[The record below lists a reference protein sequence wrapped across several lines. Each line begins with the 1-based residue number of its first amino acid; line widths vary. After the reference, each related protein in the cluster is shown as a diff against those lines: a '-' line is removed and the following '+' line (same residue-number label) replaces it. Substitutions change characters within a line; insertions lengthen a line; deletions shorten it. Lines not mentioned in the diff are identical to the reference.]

1 MEAIVLIGLQA
12 SGKTSFYLERF
23 FLTHVR
29 ISLDMLKTR
38 SRERKL
44 LDFCVQNRQRFVSD
58 NTNTT
63 FENRALFI
71 DAAKEKRFS
80 VVGYYFTA
88 SFDECV
94 RRNATRKGDQ
104 RVPQIAI
111 RVAADK
117 LQVPSLDEGFD
128 ELHYVQLDD
137 RGFTL
142 NGFELDD
149 D

>member
-23 FLTHVR
+23 SLTHVR
-29 ISLDMLKTR
+29 ISLDMLRTR

-63 FENRALFI
+63 TENRALFI

-88 SFDECV
+88 SFEECV
-94 RRNATRKGDQ
+94 ARNATRKGDQ

-142 NGFELDD
+142 NGFRLDD
-149 D
+149 Q